1 MLIQLFKKSP
11 QDDPDYRLK
20 PQYLLEG
27 NRTDSLTHVMHLFDE
42 KRKYPPAPTLGPLP
56 IKANGA
62 IVVHRPT
69 PNKWARSPEEE
80 EYTDDEGDD
89 IVMEE
94 VAVIKDDVMEDQL
107 VFSMADSKDVI
118 DLMQQENRRLQR
130 QLLIERERNED
141 GQKSKDK
148 QNKSLREALHTI
160 QQLEKKVARYQH
172 VFPPKNDFSEQAKR
186 RQSTGSNLAQL
197 KPTKVSYEHKLHI
210 LLNEIDAMQC
220 DENNV
225 RQRIYQYKNE
235 KERLERIVSYK
246 DETIRQLVHE
256 REVLLALHH

>member
-20 PQYLLEG
+20 HHFLLEG

-69 PNKWARSPEEE
+69 PNKMARSPEEE
-80 EYTDDEGDD
+80 DDDSDDSDDD
-89 IVMEE
+89 IVMRE
-94 VAVIKDDVMEDQL
+94 VTVIKQDAVEDQL

-118 DLMQQENRRLQR
+118 DLMQQENKRLQR
-130 QLLIERERNED
+130 QLLIERERNQD

-148 QNKSLREALHTI
+148 QNKTLREALHTVYL
-160 QQLEKKVARYQH
+160 LEKKIARYQH
-172 VFPPKNDFSEQAKR
+172 LFPQNDFSEQAKR

-197 KPTKVSYEHKLHI
+197 MPTKVSYEHKLHI

-220 DENNV
+220 DENSV
-225 RQRIYQYKNE
+225 RQKMYQYKSE
-235 KERLERIVSYK
+235 KERLERIVGYK

-256 REVLLALHH
+256 REVLLALHQ